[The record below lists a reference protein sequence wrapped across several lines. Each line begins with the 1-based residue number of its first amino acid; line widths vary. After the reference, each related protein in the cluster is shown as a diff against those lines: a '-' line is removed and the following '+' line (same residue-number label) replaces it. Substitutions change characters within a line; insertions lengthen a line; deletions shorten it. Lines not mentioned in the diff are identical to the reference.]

1 MKMKRDIKSYSIRI
15 AVISGLVYFASNCIA
30 PDKDLNEAIKDT
42 VDVWMTS
49 GDKSL
54 LLARTRSS
62 VVFGPEVGNDPII
75 EVDSS
80 QRFQEIDGFGFA
92 LTGGSAYLLNKK
104 LNTPEREALLKELF
118 LTNNNNIGISYL
130 RISIGASDLDDRV
143 FSYNDQP
150 AGKRD
155 VSLTDFNLAPDEV
168 NLIPVLKQILA
179 LQREVKIM
187 ASPWTAPSWMKS
199 NNSTKGGSLEPAYY
213 DSYARYL
220 VKYVRAMAK
229 HDIPIDAITLQNE
242 PENPNNNPSMLMTA
256 EEQANFVKN
265 NLGPAFKAAGLTTKI
280 VVFDHNCDHPEYPIS
295 VLNDE
300 DAKKYIDGSAFHLYL
315 GEIDA
320 LSKVRN
326 SHPDRNIYFT
336 EQWTSAKG
344 DFGDDLTWHVKN
356 IIVGATRNWSRNV
369 LEWNLAAD
377 PKFHPHTDGGCTEC
391 RGALTI
397 GDSVVRNV
405 SYYIVAQA
413 SKFVRPG
420 SVRIASNI
428 VDNLYNVAFEDIY
441 GKKILIVLNDAN
453 ETKNFGIKYN
463 GEIAH
468 ASLPGRTVATFIW

>member
-1 MKMKRDIKSYSIRI
+1 MKMKSEAKSYSIRI
-15 AVISGLVYFASNCIA
+15 AVISGLVYLASNCIT
-30 PDKDLNEAIKDT
+30 PDKDLNESIKDT
-42 VDVWMTS
+42 VDVWMTI

-54 LLARTRSS
+54 LFARTRSS

-104 LNTPEREALLKELF
+104 LNAPQREALLKELF

-150 AGKRD
+150 SGKRD
-155 VSLTDFNLAPDEV
+155 VSLTDFNLAADEV
-168 NLIPVLKQILA
+168 NLIPVLKEILA
-179 LQREVKIM
+179 LQPEVKIM

-229 HDIPIDAITLQNE
+229 HEIPIDAITIQNE
-242 PENPNNNPSMLMTA
+242 PENPNNNPSMVMTA

-295 VLNDE
+295 VLNDR

-315 GEIDA
+315 GQIDA

-377 PKFHPHTDGGCTEC
+377 PEFHPHTDGGCTEC

-397 GDSVVRNV
+397 GDSIVRNV

-441 GKKILIVLNDAN
+441 GNKILIVLNDAN

-468 ASLPGRTVATFIW
+468 ASLPGRAVATFIW